1 MNLREKFLWNV
12 AIAFSVLALSW
23 NTWNLYSKNINVKKA
38 YNKYKNEK
46 VGSDKELQNM
56 VIDLEENL
64 NDRKMLKFKIK
75 ENPLDLM
82 KVISL
87 DGSFTSGGTAK
98 KGIDCKMAWC
108 NESGDCSALCN
119 YKSKRFEVSVGD
131 SIGGGIIKEI
141 TSSQVFIEKDNQ
153 NISFNFGLDKY

>member
-1 MNLREKFLWNV
+1 MNLREKFLWNI
-12 AIAFSVLALSW
+12 AITFASLVLLW
-23 NTWNLYSKNINVKKA
+23 NTWDLYSKNTAVNKA

-46 VGSDKELQNM
+46 VGSDEELQNM
-56 VIDLEENL
+56 VVDLEKNL

-75 ENPLDLM
+75 DNPLDLM
-82 KVISL
+82 KVVSL
-87 DGSFTSGGTAK
+87 DGGFTSGGTAQ

-108 NESGDCSALCN
+108 NEEGDCSALCN

-131 SIGGGIIKEI
+131 SIGGGIVEQI
-141 TSSQVFIEKDNQ
+141 TASQVFIKKDDQ